1 MDKEKLLFELNLWER
16 GQNQLRTKG
25 FKGVW
30 LSVSLVQTSTSI
42 YFIVAMVAVSLSLV
56 NQPSFSAIYFR
67 ILRLP
72 LKAQV

>member
-1 MDKEKLLFELNLWER
+1 MDKEKVVFELNLWER

-30 LSVSLVQTSTSI
+30 LTVSLVQTNTSV

-56 NQPSFSAIYFR
+56 NQPSFSSIYFR
-67 ILRLP
+67 ILKIP